1 MNIKKRFNL
10 YYWLRKIYVSKIFQS
25 LPIKKKYIRK
35 LVFTSIFKSKHWVQK
50 NDSLKIINTSVSG
63 HGSNTKTLQ
72 SKNLINCMIKFIDKF
87 NINSIL
93 DIPCG
98 DFLWMNQVMKIRPE
112 IRYQGI
118 DIVNQIIKN
127 NKNKYIH
134 KNIEFECEDILN
146 FKTDKKFD
154 LLLMRDFFIHINN
167 SEIQIILDKIKKW
180 NINYFASE
188 SYSVEKNFDV
198 LTGKHRKINLK
209 TNPFNLSNPIYSFND
224 FEKDKNI
231 LFFRNCI

>member
-50 NDSLKIINTSVSG
+50 NDNLKIINTSVSG
-63 HGSNTKTLQ
+63 HGSNTETLQ

-134 KNIEFECEDILN
+134 KNIEFKCEDILS

-209 TNPFNLSNPIYSFND
+209 INPFNLSNPIYSFND

-231 LFFRNCI
+231 LFFRIC

>member
-1 MNIKKRFNL
+1 MFQKFFNHYQL
-10 YYWLRKIYVSKIFQS
+10 
-25 LPIKKKYIRK
+25 KKKTNI
-35 LVFTSIFKSKHWVQK
+35 
-50 NDSLKIINTSVSG
+50 SVSG
-63 HGSNTKTLQ
+63 HGSNIETLR
-72 SKNLINCMIKFIDKF
+72 SKSLINCMVKFIDKF

-93 DIPCG
+93 DMPCG

-180 NINYFASE
+180 NIDYFASE

-209 TNPFNLSNPIYSFND
+209 INPFNLSNPIYSFND

>member
-1 MNIKKRFNL
+1 MDIKKRFNL

-35 LVFTSIFKSKHWVQK
+35 LVFTSIFNSKHWVQK
-50 NDSLKIINTSVSG
+50 DDNLKIINTSVSG
-63 HGSNTKTLQ
+63 HGSNTETLQ

-209 TNPFNLSNPIYSFND
+209 INPFNLSNPIYSYND

-231 LFFRNCI
+231 LFFRN

>member
-1 MNIKKRFNL
+1 ME
-10 YYWLRKIYVSKIFQS
+10 
-25 LPIKKKYIRK
+25 
-35 LVFTSIFKSKHWVQK
+35 LVT
-50 NDSLKIINTSVSG
+50 LKA
-63 HGSNTKTLQ
+63 
-72 SKNLINCMIKFIDKF
+72 
-87 NINSIL
+87 
-93 DIPCG
+93 
-98 DFLWMNQVMKIRPE
+98 NQVMKIRPD

-134 KNIEFECEDILN
+134 KNIKFKCEDILS

-188 SYSVEKNFDV
+188 SYSVKKNFDV

-209 TNPFNLSNPIYSFND
+209 INPFNLSNPIYSFND

-231 LFFRNCI
+231 LFFKN

>member
-63 HGSNTKTLQ
+63 HGSNTETLQ

-180 NINYFASE
+180 NIDYFASE

-209 TNPFNLSNPIYSFND
+209 INPFNLSNPIYSYND

-231 LFFRNCI
+231 LFFRN

>member
-1 MNIKKRFNL
+1 
-10 YYWLRKIYVSKIFQS
+10 
-25 LPIKKKYIRK
+25 
-35 LVFTSIFKSKHWVQK
+35 
-50 NDSLKIINTSVSG
+50 
-63 HGSNTKTLQ
+63 
-72 SKNLINCMIKFIDKF
+72 MIKFIDKF

-209 TNPFNLSNPIYSFND
+209 INPFNLSNPIYSFND

-231 LFFRNCI
+231 LFFKNCI

>member
-10 YYWLRKIYVSKIFQS
+10 HYWLRKIYVSKIFQS

-35 LVFTSIFKSKHWVQK
+35 LVFTSIFKSKHWIQE
-50 NDSLKIINTSVSG
+50 NDNLKIINTSVSG
-63 HGSNTKTLQ
+63 HGSNTETLQ

-93 DIPCG
+93 DMPCG
-98 DFLWMNQVMKIRPE
+98 DFLWMNQVIKMRPE

-180 NINYFASE
+180 NIDYFASE
-188 SYSVEKNFDV
+188 SYSVEKNFDI

-209 TNPFNLSNPIYSFND
+209 INPFNLSNPIYSYND

-231 LFFRNCI
+231 LFFRN

>member
-35 LVFTSIFKSKHWVQK
+35 LVFTSIFKSKHWIQE
-50 NDSLKIINTSVSG
+50 NDNLKIINISVSG
-63 HGSNTKTLQ
+63 HGSNTETLQ

-112 IRYQGI
+112 IRYLGI
-118 DIVNQIIKN
+118 DIVDQIIKN

-134 KNIEFECEDILN
+134 KNIEFKCEDILN

-180 NINYFASE
+180 NIDYFASE

-209 TNPFNLSNPIYSFND
+209 INPFNLSNPIYSYND

-231 LFFRNCI
+231 LFFRN

>member
-35 LVFTSIFKSKHWVQK
+35 LVFTSIFKSKHWIQE
-50 NDSLKIINTSVSG
+50 NDNLKIINISVSG
-63 HGSNTKTLQ
+63 HGSNTETLQ

-167 SEIQIILDKIKKW
+167 SEIQIILDKIKKL
-180 NINYFASE
+180 NINYFATE

-209 TNPFNLSNPIYSFND
+209 INPFNLSNLIYSFND

>member
-1 MNIKKRFNL
+1 MNIRKRFNL

-50 NDSLKIINTSVSG
+50 NDNLKTINISVSG
-63 HGSNTKTLQ
+63 HGSNIETLQ
-72 SKNLINCMIKFIDKF
+72 SKNLINCMVKFIDKF

-180 NINYFASE
+180 NIDYFASE

-209 TNPFNLSNPIYSFND
+209 INPFNLSNPIYSFND

-231 LFFRNCI
+231 LFFRN

>member
-10 YYWLRKIYVSKIFQS
+10 HYWLRKIYVSKIFQS

-35 LVFTSIFKSKHWVQK
+35 LVFTSIFKSKHWIQE
-50 NDSLKIINTSVSG
+50 NDNLKIINISVSG
-63 HGSNTKTLQ
+63 HGSNTETLQ

-93 DIPCG
+93 DMPCG
-98 DFLWMNQVMKIRPE
+98 DFLWMNQVIKMRPE

-180 NINYFASE
+180 NIDYFASE

-209 TNPFNLSNPIYSFND
+209 INPFNLSNPIYSYND

-231 LFFRNCI
+231 LFFRN

>member
-63 HGSNTKTLQ
+63 HGSNTETLQ

-98 DFLWMNQVMKIRPE
+98 DFLWMNQLMKIRPE
-112 IRYQGI
+112 ITYQGV

-134 KNIEFECEDILN
+134 KNIEFKCEDILS

-154 LLLMRDFFIHINN
+154 LLMMRDFFIHITN
-167 SEIQIILDKIKKW
+167 SEIQIILDKMKKW

-188 SYSVEKNFDV
+188 SYPVEKNFDV
-198 LTGKHRKINLK
+198 LIGKHRKINL
-209 TNPFNLSNPIYSFND
+209 TINPFNLSNPIYSFND

-231 LFFRNCI
+231 LFFKN

>member
-1 MNIKKRFNL
+1 MR
-10 YYWLRKIYVSKIFQS
+10 RHSS
-25 LPIKKKYIRK
+25 
-35 LVFTSIFKSKHWVQK
+35 
-50 NDSLKIINTSVSG
+50 
-63 HGSNTKTLQ
+63 
-72 SKNLINCMIKFIDKF
+72 
-87 NINSIL
+87 
-93 DIPCG
+93 
-98 DFLWMNQVMKIRPE
+98 
-112 IRYQGI
+112 
-118 DIVNQIIKN
+118 
-127 NKNKYIH
+127 
-134 KNIEFECEDILN
+134 

-209 TNPFNLSNPIYSFND
+209 INPFNLSNPIYSFND

-231 LFFRNCI
+231 LFFRN

>member
-1 MNIKKRFNL
+1 MNVKKRFNL

-50 NDSLKIINTSVSG
+50 NDKLKIINTSVSG
-63 HGSNTKTLQ
+63 HGSNTETLQ

-209 TNPFNLSNPIYSFND
+209 INPFNLSNPIYSFND

-231 LFFRNCI
+231 LFFRN

>member
-10 YYWLRKIYVSKIFQS
+10 HYWLRKIYVSKIFQS

-35 LVFTSIFKSKHWVQK
+35 LVFTSIFKSKHWIQE
-50 NDSLKIINTSVSG
+50 NDNLKIINISVSG
-63 HGSNTKTLQ
+63 HGSNTETLQ

-93 DIPCG
+93 DMPCG
-98 DFLWMNQVMKIRPE
+98 DFLWMNQVIKMRPE

-146 FKTDKKFD
+146 FKTDKQFD

-180 NINYFASE
+180 NIDYFASE

-209 TNPFNLSNPIYSFND
+209 INPFNLSNPIYSYND

-231 LFFRNCI
+231 LFFRN